1 MLNISAQGYAAKG
14 SAREWLVRRSASTL
28 SSSKQTKGGVSS
40 FAYQGTNSHATIGAL
55 KLIQASLYHSQL
67 TWERQKFWYQVHS
80 PPPDVQDPCGPEL
93 CACAPRLG
101 KSCRKHSLPVVA
113 GDGNQDGT
121 P

>member
-1 MLNISAQGYAAKG
+1 M
-14 SAREWLVRRSASTL
+14 RRSASTL

-67 TWERQKFWYQVHS
+67 TWERQRFWYQVHN
-80 PPPDVQDPCGPEL
+80 PPFYAQDPCGPEL
-93 CACAPRLG
+93 FACAPRLG
-101 KSCRKHSLPVVA
+101 TSCWEHSLPVVA
-113 GDGNQDGT
+113 KDSVEAGT